1 MKKALKY
8 FMENKAYNYRSVDYD
23 DYKRF
28 MRYSTNGHSL
38 VIAGDRD
45 SIARIKKKYRKIWNC
60 TNWSDKIF
68 NISVVRYFN
77 QPYHQP
83 LQTTLEN
90 APE

>member
-45 SIARIKKKYRKIWNC
+45 SIARIKKKYRKI
-60 TNWSDKIF
+60 
-68 NISVVRYFN
+68 
-77 QPYHQP
+77 
-83 LQTTLEN
+83 
-90 APE
+90 